1 MLICSECGR
10 QLEEKEALVH
20 KAADGSKKIICPA
33 CCEKLTG
40 VDYRT
45 FAYRKENAR
54 QTFFAVLFCLAAT
67 GYAFYT
73 RGWEWGVG
81 GIVLTLLVY
90 FFSSKAH

>member
-33 CCEKLTG
+33 CFEKLTG

-45 FAYRKENAR
+45 YAYRN
-54 QTFFAVLFCLAAT
+54 FL
-67 GYAFYT
+67 
-73 RGWEWGVG
+73 
-81 GIVLTLLVY
+81 
-90 FFSSKAH
+90 